1 MLIWVKLFNKCF
13 NIVAIAVIALSVSIG
28 AASATSKNI
37 VETAVQSG
45 KFNTLVAALKA
56 AGLVNTL
63 NGKGPFTVFAP
74 SDTAFSKLPAGT
86 VDGLLMPENKA
97 KLVSILAYHVIP
109 GKVMSGDI
117 AGKKISVKTV
127 QGSKVS
133 VDAMYGVKIN
143 DSNVV
148 SADIAATNGIIHVID
163 KVLIPN

>member
-1 MLIWVKLFNKCF
+1 MTSLFNKCF

-86 VDGLLMPENKA
+86 VDGLLKPENKA

-109 GKVMSGDI
+109 GKIMSGDI

-127 QGSKVS
+127 QGSEIS

-148 SADIAATNGIIHVID
+148 SADIAATNGVIHVID

>member
-1 MLIWVKLFNKCF
+1 MTSLLNKCF
-13 NIVAIAVIALSVSIG
+13 NIVSIAVIALSVSIG

-86 VDGLLMPENKA
+86 VDGLLKPENKA

-109 GKVMSGDI
+109 GKIMSGDI

-127 QGSKVS
+127 QGSEIS

-148 SADIAATNGIIHVID
+148 SADIAATNGVIHVID
-163 KVLIPN
+163 KVLMPN

>member
-1 MLIWVKLFNKCF
+1 MTSLLNKCF
-13 NIVAIAVIALSVSIG
+13 NIVAIAVIALSLSIG

-86 VDGLLMPENKA
+86 VDGLLKPENKA

-109 GKVMSGDI
+109 GKIMSGDI

-127 QGSKVS
+127 QGSEIS

-148 SADIAATNGIIHVID
+148 SADIAATNGVIHVID
-163 KVLIPN
+163 KVLMPN

>member
-1 MLIWVKLFNKCF
+1 MTSLLNKCF
-13 NIVAIAVIALSVSIG
+13 NIVSIAVIALSVSIG

-45 KFNTLVAALKA
+45 KFNTLVAALNA

-63 NGKGPFTVFAP
+63 NGKGPFTVLAP

-109 GKVMSGDI
+109 GKIMSGDI
-117 AGKKISVKTV
+117 VGKKISVKTV
-127 QGSKVS
+127 QGSEVS

-143 DSNVV
+143 NSNVV
-148 SADIAATNGIIHVID
+148 SADIAATNGVIHVID

>member
-1 MLIWVKLFNKCF
+1 MTSLLNKCF

-45 KFNTLVAALKA
+45 TFNTLVAALKA

-86 VDGLLMPENKA
+86 VDGLLKPENKA

-109 GKVMSGDI
+109 GKIMSGDI

-127 QGSKVS
+127 QGSEIS

-148 SADIAATNGIIHVID
+148 SADIAATNGVIHVID
-163 KVLIPN
+163 KVLMPN

>member
-1 MLIWVKLFNKCF
+1 MTSLINKCF
-13 NIVAIAVIALSVSIG
+13 NIVSIAVIALSVSIG

-74 SDTAFSKLPAGT
+74 SDTAFSKLPTGT
-86 VDGLLMPENKA
+86 VDGLLKPENKA

-109 GKVMSGDI
+109 GKIMSGDI

-127 QGSKVS
+127 QGSEIS

-148 SADIAATNGIIHVID
+148 SADIAATNGVIHVID

>member
-1 MLIWVKLFNKCF
+1 MTSLLNKCF
-13 NIVAIAVIALSVSIG
+13 NIVSIAVIALSVSIG

-127 QGSKVS
+127 QGSKIS

-148 SADIAATNGIIHVID
+148 SADIAATNGVIHVID

>member
-1 MLIWVKLFNKCF
+1 MTSLLNKCF
-13 NIVAIAVIALSVSIG
+13 NIVSIAVIALSLSIG

-74 SDTAFSKLPAGT
+74 SDTAFSKLPTGT
-86 VDGLLMPENKA
+86 VDGLLKPENKA

-109 GKVMSGDI
+109 GKIMSGDI

-127 QGSKVS
+127 QGSEIS

-148 SADIAATNGIIHVID
+148 SADIAATNGVIHVID
-163 KVLIPN
+163 KVLMPN

>member
-1 MLIWVKLFNKCF
+1 MTSLFNKYF

-28 AASATSKNI
+28 AASATNKNI

-86 VDGLLMPENKA
+86 VDGLLKPENKA

-109 GKVMSGDI
+109 GKIMSGDI

-127 QGSKVS
+127 QGSEIS

-148 SADIAATNGIIHVID
+148 SADIAATNGVIHVID
-163 KVLIPN
+163 KVLMPN

>member
-1 MLIWVKLFNKCF
+1 MTSLLNKCF
-13 NIVAIAVIALSVSIG
+13 SIVSIAVIALSVSIG

-97 KLVSILAYHVIP
+97 KLASILAYHVIP
-109 GKVMSGDI
+109 GKVLSGDI
-117 AGKKISVKTV
+117 AGKTLNVKTVLGGKISVAP
-127 QGSKVS
+127 SM
-133 VDAMYGVKIN
+133 A
-143 DSNVV
+143 
-148 SADIAATNGIIHVID
+148 
-163 KVLIPN
+163 LI

>member
-1 MLIWVKLFNKCF
+1 MTSLLNKCF

-86 VDGLLMPENKA
+86 VDGLLKPENKA

-109 GKVMSGDI
+109 GKIMSGDI

-127 QGSKVS
+127 QGSEIS

-148 SADIAATNGIIHVID
+148 SADIAATNGVIHVID

>member
-1 MLIWVKLFNKCF
+1 MTSLFNKCF

-74 SDTAFSKLPAGT
+74 SDTAFSKLPVGT

-109 GKVMSGDI
+109 GKIMSGDI

-127 QGSKVS
+127 QGSKIS

-148 SADIAATNGIIHVID
+148 SADIAATNGVIHVID

>member
-1 MLIWVKLFNKCF
+1 MTSLLNKCF

-86 VDGLLMPENKA
+86 VDGLLKPENKA

-109 GKVMSGDI
+109 GKIVSGDI

-127 QGSKVS
+127 QGSEIS

-148 SADIAATNGIIHVID
+148 SADIAATNGVIHVID

>member
-1 MLIWVKLFNKCF
+1 MTSLLNKCF

-86 VDGLLMPENKA
+86 VDGLLKPENKA

-127 QGSKVS
+127 QGSEIS

-148 SADIAATNGIIHVID
+148 SADIAATNGVIHVID
-163 KVLIPN
+163 KVLMPN

>member
-1 MLIWVKLFNKCF
+1 MTSLFNKCF

-97 KLVSILAYHVIP
+97 NLVSILAYHVIP

-127 QGSKVS
+127 QGSKIS

-148 SADIAATNGIIHVID
+148 SADIAATNGVIHVID

>member
-1 MLIWVKLFNKCF
+1 MTSLFNKCF

-86 VDGLLMPENKA
+86 VDGLLKPENKA

-109 GKVMSGDI
+109 GKIMSGDI

-127 QGSKVS
+127 QGSEIS

-148 SADIAATNGIIHVID
+148 SADIATTNGVIHVID
-163 KVLIPN
+163 KVLMPN

>member
-1 MLIWVKLFNKCF
+1 MTSLLNKFF
-13 NIVAIAVIALSVSIG
+13 NIVSIAVIALSVSIG

-45 KFNTLVAALKA
+45 KFNTLVAAIKA

-74 SDTAFSKLPAGT
+74 SDTAFSKLPTGT

-109 GKVMSGDI
+109 GKVMAGDI

-127 QGSKVS
+127 QGSEIS

-148 SADIAATNGIIHVID
+148 SADIAATNGVIHVID

>member
-1 MLIWVKLFNKCF
+1 MTSLLNKCF
-13 NIVAIAVIALSVSIG
+13 NIVSIAVIALSVSIG

-127 QGSKVS
+127 QGSKIS
-133 VDAMYGVKIN
+133 VDAMSGVKIN

-148 SADIAATNGIIHVID
+148 SADIAETNGVIHVID
-163 KVLIPN
+163 KVLISN

>member
-1 MLIWVKLFNKCF
+1 MTSLFNKCF
-13 NIVAIAVIALSVSIG
+13 NIVAIAEIALSVSIG

-63 NGKGPFTVFAP
+63 NDKGPFTVFAP

-86 VDGLLMPENKA
+86 VDGLLKPENKA

-109 GKVMSGDI
+109 GKIMSGDI

-127 QGSKVS
+127 QGSEIL

-148 SADIAATNGIIHVID
+148 SADIAATNGVIHVID

>member
-1 MLIWVKLFNKCF
+1 MTSLLNKCF
-13 NIVAIAVIALSVSIG
+13 NIVSIAVIALSVSIG

-86 VDGLLMPENKA
+86 VDGLLKPENKA

-109 GKVMSGDI
+109 GKIMSGDI

-127 QGSKVS
+127 QGSEIS

>member
-1 MLIWVKLFNKCF
+1 MTSLLNKFF
-13 NIVAIAVIALSVSIG
+13 NIVSISVIALSVSIG

-74 SDTAFSKLPAGT
+74 SDTAFSKLPVGT

-127 QGSKVS
+127 QGSKIS

-148 SADIAATNGIIHVID
+148 SADIAATNGVIHVID

>member
-1 MLIWVKLFNKCF
+1 MTSLLNKCF

-86 VDGLLMPENKA
+86 VDDLLMPENKA

-127 QGSKVS
+127 QGSKIS

-148 SADIAATNGIIHVID
+148 SADIAATNGVIHVID

>member
-1 MLIWVKLFNKCF
+1 MPTQENLHYND
-13 NIVAIAVIALSVSIG
+13 S
-28 AASATSKNI
+28 
-37 VETAVQSG
+37 QSH
-45 KFNTLVAALKA
+45 
-56 AGLVNTL
+56 L
-63 NGKGPFTVFAP
+63 NGHWESSTVFAP

-86 VDGLLMPENKA
+86 VDDLLMPENKA

-127 QGSKVS
+127 QGSEIS

-148 SADIAATNGIIHVID
+148 SADIAATNGVIHVID

>member
-1 MLIWVKLFNKCF
+1 MTSLLNKCF

-86 VDGLLMPENKA
+86 VDGLLKPENKA
-97 KLVSILAYHVIP
+97 KLVSILTYHVIP
-109 GKVMSGDI
+109 GKIMSGDI

-127 QGSKVS
+127 QGSEIS

-148 SADIAATNGIIHVID
+148 SADIATTNGVIHVID
-163 KVLIPN
+163 KVLMPN

>member
-1 MLIWVKLFNKCF
+1 MTSLLNKCF
-13 NIVAIAVIALSVSIG
+13 NIVSIAVIAQSVSIG

-127 QGSKVS
+127 QGSKIS

-148 SADIAATNGIIHVID
+148 SADIAATNGVIHVID

>member
-1 MLIWVKLFNKCF
+1 MTSLLNKCF

-86 VDGLLMPENKA
+86 VDGLLKPENKA

-109 GKVMSGDI
+109 GKIMSGDI

-127 QGSKVS
+127 QGSEIL

-148 SADIAATNGIIHVID
+148 SADIAATNGVIHVID
-163 KVLIPN
+163 KVLMPN

>member
-1 MLIWVKLFNKCF
+1 MTSLLNKCF
-13 NIVAIAVIALSVSIG
+13 NIVSIALIALFVSIG

-45 KFNTLVAALKA
+45 KFNTLVAAIKA

-74 SDTAFSKLPAGT
+74 TDTAFSKLPAGT
-86 VDGLLMPENKA
+86 VDGLLMPENKS

-127 QGSKVS
+127 EGSKIS

-148 SADIAATNGIIHVID
+148 SADIAATNGVIHVID

>member
-1 MLIWVKLFNKCF
+1 MTSLLNKCF
-13 NIVAIAVIALSVSIG
+13 NIVSIAVIALSVSIG

-74 SDTAFSKLPAGT
+74 SDTAFSKLPTGT
-86 VDGLLMPENKA
+86 VDGLLKPENKA

-109 GKVMSGDI
+109 GKIMSGDI

-127 QGSKVS
+127 QGSEIS

-148 SADIAATNGIIHVID
+148 SADIAATNGVIHVID

>member
-1 MLIWVKLFNKCF
+1 MTSLLNKCF
-13 NIVAIAVIALSVSIG
+13 NIVSIAVIALSVSIG

-45 KFNTLVAALKA
+45 KFNTLVAAIKA

-109 GKVMSGDI
+109 GKIMSGDI

-127 QGSKVS
+127 QGSEIS

-148 SADIAATNGIIHVID
+148 SADIAATNGVIHVID
-163 KVLIPN
+163 KVLMPN

>member
-1 MLIWVKLFNKCF
+1 MTSLLNKCF

-86 VDGLLMPENKA
+86 VDG
-97 KLVSILAYHVIP
+97 
-109 GKVMSGDI
+109 
-117 AGKKISVKTV
+117 
-127 QGSKVS
+127 
-133 VDAMYGVKIN
+133 
-143 DSNVV
+143 
-148 SADIAATNGIIHVID
+148 
-163 KVLIPN
+163 

>member
-1 MLIWVKLFNKCF
+1 MTSLFNKCF

-63 NGKGPFTVFAP
+63 SGKGPFTVFAP

-109 GKVMSGDI
+109 GKLMSGDI

-127 QGSKVS
+127 QGSEIS

-148 SADIAATNGIIHVID
+148 SADIAATNGVIHVID

>member
-1 MLIWVKLFNKCF
+1 MTSLINKCF
-13 NIVAIAVIALSVSIG
+13 NIVSIAVIALSVSIG

-63 NGKGPFTVFAP
+63 NGNGPFTVFAP

-86 VDGLLMPENKA
+86 VDGLLKPENKA

-109 GKVMSGDI
+109 GKIMSGDI

-127 QGSKVS
+127 QGSEIS

-148 SADIAATNGIIHVID
+148 SADIAATNGVIHVID
-163 KVLIPN
+163 KVLMPN

>member
-1 MLIWVKLFNKCF
+1 MTSLLNKCF

-37 VETAVQSG
+37 VEIAVQSG

-109 GKVMSGDI
+109 GKIMSGDI

-127 QGSKVS
+127 QGSEIS

-148 SADIAATNGIIHVID
+148 SADIAATNGVIHVID

>member
-1 MLIWVKLFNKCF
+1 MTSLLNKCF
-13 NIVAIAVIALSVSIG
+13 NIVSIAVIALSVSIG

-74 SDTAFSKLPAGT
+74 SDTTFSKLPAGT
-86 VDGLLMPENKA
+86 VDGLLKPENKA

-127 QGSKVS
+127 QGSEIS

-148 SADIAATNGIIHVID
+148 SADIAATNGVIHVID

>member
-1 MLIWVKLFNKCF
+1 MTSLLNKCF

-86 VDGLLMPENKA
+86 VDGLLKPENKA

-117 AGKKISVKTV
+117 AGNKISVKTV
-127 QGSKVS
+127 QGSEIS

-148 SADIAATNGIIHVID
+148 SADIAATNGVIHVID

>member
-1 MLIWVKLFNKCF
+1 MTSLLNKCF
-13 NIVAIAVIALSVSIG
+13 NIVSIAVIALSVSFG

-109 GKVMSGDI
+109 GKVMAGDI

-127 QGSKVS
+127 QGSKIS

-143 DSNVV
+143 DSTVV
-148 SADIAATNGIIHVID
+148 IADIAATNGVIHVID

>member
-1 MLIWVKLFNKCF
+1 MTSLLNKFF
-13 NIVAIAVIALSVSIG
+13 NIVSIAVIALSVSIG

-86 VDGLLMPENKA
+86 VDGLLKPENKA

-109 GKVMSGDI
+109 GKVMFGDI

-127 QGSKVS
+127 QGSEIS

-148 SADIAATNGIIHVID
+148 SADIAATNGVIHVID

>member
-1 MLIWVKLFNKCF
+1 MTSPLNKFF
-13 NIVAIAVIALSVSIG
+13 NIVSIAVIALSVSIG

-37 VETAVQSG
+37 VATAVQSG

-117 AGKKISVKTV
+117 SGKKISVKTV
-127 QGSKVS
+127 QGSKIS

-148 SADIAATNGIIHVID
+148 SADIAATNGVIHVID
-163 KVLIPN
+163 KVLMPN